1 MSKTPQYLLTLFFC
15 LLSMRSVAQDGAV
28 NIQQYPFV
36 NYSLNQV
43 EFFRDSIDF
52 YGFYRKLDALITT
65 GKGKINIVHF
75 GGSHVQADI
84 WTGKMRDNFNQFV
97 NQKQAARGWVYPF
110 KLGIAKNNNPGN
122 YNFGFSGR

>member
-1 MSKTPQYLLTLFFC
+1 MRKLFTYLILCFASISQLQ
-15 LLSMRSVAQDGAV
+15 AQDGAV
-28 NIQQYPFV
+28 NINQYPFV

-43 EFFRDSIDF
+43 EFFKDSMDF

-75 GGSHVQADI
+75 GGSHIQADV
-84 WTGKMRDNFNQFV
+84 WSGRMRENFNQFI

-110 KLGIAKNNNPGN
+110 KIINTAMPNWNLFNLNGALI
-122 YNFGFSGR
+122 